1 MPDQIKCPS
10 CSAPLRVPESML
22 GQTVRCPQC
31 QSTFTAGVAEE
42 PGREGIAAEPA
53 PGPRPPP
60 RRDQADDD
68 DRGGVTDRPRRR
80 PRGDEPDEDFPDY
93 EGRRGRSGRSI
104 EAAQAMV
111 MAPAICMMVLGGLEI
126 ALQIVGILLRMLG
139 IGLMAAG
146 GGPGQGPPAGDAE
159 MIAQMAGG
167 VIGSIIG
174 IALGALI
181 LTGGV
186 MMKQLRNYGLAMTG
200 AIVAMLP
207 CSLCCLLGL
216 PLGIWSLV
224 VLNNQ
229 DVKDAFR

>member
-1 MPDQIKCPS
+1 
-10 CSAPLRVPESML
+10 ML
-22 GQTVRCPQC
+22 GQTVRCPKC
-31 QSTFTAGVAEE
+31 QTTFTAGAAAE
-42 PGREGIAAEPA
+42 PGQEGIAAEPA
-53 PGPRPPP
+53 PAPLRAP
-60 RRDQADDD
+60 RRDEAD
-68 DRGGVTDRPRRR
+68 DRGGIEDRPRRR
-80 PRGDEPDEDFPDY
+80 PRGDEPDEDFPDD
-93 EGRRGRSGRSI
+93 EGRRGRGRRI

-126 ALQIVGILLRMLG
+126 ALAILGILLRILG

-146 GGPGQGPPAGDAE
+146 GGPGQGQPAGDAE
-159 MIAQMAGG
+159 MMAQMAGG

-174 IALGALI
+174 ISLGALI
-181 LTGGV
+181 LTGGI

-200 AIVAMLP
+200 SIVAMVP